1 MRLQRFEWHKSGIE
15 IEFDDIDVW
24 IQEAVEIDMNN
35 GMVIYD
41 TIRDITRGC

>member
-15 IEFDDIDVW
+15 